1 MPYINPND
9 ITTQYKEIKKFGRL
23 IRSQRFNV
31 KEREG
36 ATDLDFRITHIK
48 SSQFYNDVEVNIKVS
63 GNIHQWGYWI
73 ENEGKRGRP
82 IHTMTYSPRRR
93 NDDIRR
99 AVRNEIRDFFKLLGV
114 PGWKIE
120 IKKVMVAES
129 I

>member
-1 MPYINPND
+1 MPYINPNE
-9 ITTQYKEIKKFGRL
+9 ITTQYKEIKKLGQL

-31 KEREG
+31 KQREG
-36 ATDLDFRITHIK
+36 YTDLNFRITYIK
-48 SSQFYNDVEVNIKVS
+48 SSEYYNDVEVNIKVS
-63 GNIHQWGYWI
+63 GNLYRWGYWQ
-73 ENEGKRGRP
+73 GQTKVGRA
-82 IHTMTYSPRRR
+82 IHTMTNNPRRR
-93 NDDIRR
+93 NDDIRQ

>member
-1 MPYINPND
+1 MPYINPNE
-9 ITTQYKEIKKFGRL
+9 ITTQYKEIKKLGRL

-36 ATDLDFRITHIK
+36 ATNLDFRITYIK
-48 SSQFYNDVEVNIKVS
+48 SSKFYNDVEVNIKVS
-63 GNIHQWGYWI
+63 GNLYQWGYWRHGDT
-73 ENEGKRGRP
+73 EKGRP
-82 IHTMTYSPRRR
+82 VHTLTYRPRNR
-93 NDDIRR
+93 NEDIRS

-120 IKKVMVAES
+120 IKKVMIAES

>member
-1 MPYINPND
+1 MPFINPEE
-9 ITTQYKEIKKFGRL
+9 ITTQYKEIKKLGQL

-31 KEREG
+31 KQREG
-36 ATDLDFRITHIK
+36 YTDLDFRITYIK
-48 SSQFYNDVEVNIKVS
+48 SSEYYNDVEVNIKVS
-63 GNIHQWGYWI
+63 GNLYRWGYWQ
-73 ENEGKRGRP
+73 GQTKVGRA
-82 IHTMTYSPRRR
+82 IHTMTNNPRRR
-93 NDDIRR
+93 NDDIRQ

>member
-9 ITTQYKEIKKFGRL
+9 ITTQYKEIKKLGQL

-31 KEREG
+31 KQREG
-36 ATDLDFRITHIK
+36 YTDLDFRITYIK
-48 SSQFYNDVEVNIKVS
+48 SSEYYNDVEVNIKVS
-63 GNIHQWGYWI
+63 GNLYRWGYWQ
-73 ENEGKRGRP
+73 GQTKVGRA
-82 IHTMTYSPRRR
+82 IHTMTNNPRRR
-93 NDDIRR
+93 NDDIRQ

-120 IKKVMVAES
+120 IKKIIVAES

>member
-9 ITTQYKEIKKFGRL
+9 ITTQYKEIKKLGQF

-31 KEREG
+31 KQREG
-36 ATDLDFRITHIK
+36 YTDLDFRITYIK
-48 SSQFYNDVEVNIKVS
+48 SSEYYNDVEVNIKVS
-63 GNIHQWGYWI
+63 GNLYRWGYWQDQT
-73 ENEGKRGRP
+73 KQGRP
-82 IHTMTYSPRRR
+82 IHTMTSYPRSR
-93 NDDIRR
+93 NEDIRS

-120 IKKVMVAES
+120 IKKVIVAES

>member
-9 ITTQYKEIKKFGRL
+9 ITTQYKEIKKLGQL

-31 KEREG
+31 KQREG
-36 ATDLDFRITHIK
+36 YTNLDFRITYIK
-48 SSQFYNDVEVNIKVS
+48 SSEYYNDVEVNIKVS
-63 GNIHQWGYWI
+63 GNLYRWGYWQ
-73 ENEGKRGRP
+73 GQTKVGRA
-82 IHTMTYSPRRR
+82 IHTMTNNPRRR
-93 NDDIRR
+93 NDDIRQ

-120 IKKVMVAES
+120 IKKIIVAES